1 LKGTRVGQ
9 PWSFSF
15 SFHTPTVTYTTYSP
29 NFVFRKKKKKKKT
42 KKQKEE
48 ERSAGAQL
56 ARRVIRPSA
65 AEEEKS
71 ERPEK
76 GRSPVQKDGIIIGN
90 VTINQSGKQRWRNP

>member
-1 LKGTRVGQ
+1 
-9 PWSFSF
+9 
-15 SFHTPTVTYTTYSP
+15 
-29 NFVFRKKKKKKKT
+29 
-42 KKQKEE
+42 
-48 ERSAGAQL
+48 
-56 ARRVIRPSA
+56 VIRPSA